1 MKTATLISA
10 ILTALLIL
18 STMIC
23 GLWMRA
29 NNIADPGSIDFHIT
43 CGVASVVFCL
53 ITMTLLIALLGRMK
67 RKD

>member
-29 NNIADPGSIDFHIT
+29 NSITEAGSINFHIT
-43 CGVASVVFCL
+43 CGVASAVFCL
-53 ITMTLLIALLGRMK
+53 ITMALLIILLGRMK